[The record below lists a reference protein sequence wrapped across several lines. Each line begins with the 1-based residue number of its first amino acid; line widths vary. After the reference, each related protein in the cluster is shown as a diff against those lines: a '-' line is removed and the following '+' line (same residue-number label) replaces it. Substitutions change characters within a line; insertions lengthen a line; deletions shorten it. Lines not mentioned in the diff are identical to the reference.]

1 MTLTKSLVDKL
12 LDPDIKHSEYLSI
25 IKLIDE
31 RFSEICRTLLKNRKL
46 SWFDY
51 DNHGDDEN
59 SPGKFSM
66 EEYDEYIRIGGE
78 HNGLKEPFGYE
89 FPTRWLW
96 EDDYVDQYNAEVDK
110 YNKQLEEE
118 KNQKKQKDILNKEKR
133 KKMIEQIKSKLTK
146 EELSYI
152 SFK

>member
-1 MTLTKSLVDKL
+1 MKLTKNLFDKL
-12 LDPDIKHSEYLSI
+12 SDPEIKHSEYVFI
-25 IKLIDE
+25 TKLIDD

-59 SPGKFSM
+59 SPGHFSIK
-66 EEYDEYIRIGGE
+66 EHSEYIGIGGR
-78 HNGLKEPFGYE
+78 HNGLKEPFGWE

-96 EDDYVDQYNAEVDK
+96 EDDYLNQYTTEVEK
-110 YNKQLEEE
+110 YNLKIEEE
-118 KNQKKQKDILNKEKR
+118 KNAKKQQYIINKEKR
-133 KKMIEQIKSKLTK
+133 KKMIELIKSKLTR